1 MFSKIKDKICREQM
15 STVGHSQELR
25 QLGHDFGAEI
35 QQLLK
40 SSGAVLCGLDQATP
54 SLMFHQLRHEHESG
68 RMKLVT
74 QEEPAGIGFMD
85 IVGSSS
91 GRVMQM
97 SIKAPDSNRILSRQ
111 RKRKDT
117 ESDKIVKRVAAPIMG
132 NLDLPPEDGY
142 TWRKYGQKEIMGS
155 TYPRSYYRCTHQKFY
170 DCPAKKQVQRL
181 NNDPFIFEVTYRDT
195 HTCHIS
201 STAPSAVAPPPDQGS
216 ISAID
221 TTTAGV
227 QLPPLFSSSLR
238 SASSAAMAGV
248 GPPAVRFHDYLLPV
262 VDMADAMFNSNSSS
276 SNSMDIIFSD
286 HKWDSEENKY

>member
-111 RKRKDT
+111 RK
-117 ESDKIVKRVAAPIMG
+117 
-132 NLDLPPEDGY
+132 
-142 TWRKYGQKEIMGS
+142 
-155 TYPRSYYRCTHQKFY
+155 RSYYRCTHQKFY